1 MAGLVRMT
9 WLAPTLSALLLFL
22 AFLPGPFAWAGFL
35 WVVPLALWATTAP
48 DWRTWHR
55 ATALA
60 SGGVW
65 LSLLAWLRHVEPPLG
80 WLGWILLAS
89 YCALY
94 LWVWLS
100 ALRWILPWA
109 EKRPLHDRVLS
120 LLGLAALWILL
131 EALRGWALT
140 GFGWLPLAASQT
152 SNPVMLALCAW
163 AGPQGLSGAL
173 ILTNLALARWLRRQF
188 NELRP
193 GVHQPLTPRNFLR
206 GFTPELW
213 LGLVPIIFAF
223 WLHLEYLRSQA
234 TQPAAVT
241 LRLAAVQTDTDPY
254 RKWEGSSAALQVRE
268 LAALTLEAGD
278 VAPDI
283 ILLPEAAAPY
293 PLGDS
298 GYQALLRRLAA
309 DTGATLLV
317 GAVDAREKGYA
328 NVIAA
333 VPVSGGS
340 IQQQAK
346 RRLVPFGEYVPLADY
361 LPLRKLVP
369 IPQDCIPGAA
379 ATPLVVTTR
388 AGTTLALGA
397 LVCYE
402 DIFPELA
409 RDHALAGAHT
419 LVVLTNDAWYGR
431 ELGAWQHAAH
441 SSLLAASSRLPVLR
455 CGNAGWSGI
464 VEPTG
469 QSRPALREG
478 SIYFRGAVDLGE
490 VVVASSP
497 APTRWVQAG
506 NWLVWPAAAT
516 FLLLA
521 LRRRRLPIE

>member
-1 MAGLVRMT
+1 MVGLVRMT
-9 WLAPTLSALLLFL
+9 WLAPTLSAILLFL

-35 WVVPLALWATTAP
+35 WAVPLALWAATAP
-48 DWRTWHR
+48 DWRIWNR
-55 ATALA
+55 ATAIA
-60 SGGVW
+60 SGGLW
-65 LSLLAWLRHVEPPLG
+65 LGLLAWLRHVEPPLG

-100 ALRWILPWA
+100 ALRWVLPWA
-109 EKRPLHDRVLS
+109 EKRPLYDRLLA
-120 LLGLAALWILL
+120 LLGLAALWLVL

-140 GFGWLPLAASQT
+140 GFGWLPLAASQI

-173 ILTNLALARWLRRQF
+173 ILANLALARWLRRQF
-188 NELRP
+188 TELRP
-193 GVHQPLTPRNFLR
+193 NADQPLAPRNFLR
-206 GFTPELW
+206 GLTPELW
-213 LGLVPIIFAF
+213 LGLIPIVGAF
-223 WLHLEYLRSQA
+223 WLHLDHLRSA
-234 TQPAAVT
+234 TNPDETQIIRV
-241 LRLAAVQTDTDPY
+241 AAVQTDTDPY
-254 RKWEGSSAALQVRE
+254 QKWASGSATVQVRE

-278 VAPDI
+278 AAPDI
-283 ILLPEAAAPY
+283 ILLPEAAAPF
-293 PLGDS
+293 PLGDL
-298 GYQALLRRLAA
+298 GYQSLLRRLAA

-333 VPVSGGS
+333 IPVGGGP
-340 IQQQAK
+340 IPQQAK

-369 IPQDCIPGAA
+369 IPQDCLPGEA
-379 ATPLVVTTR
+379 ATPLRVTTR
-388 AGTTLALGA
+388 SGASLSLGA

-409 RDHALAGAHT
+409 RDHALAGAQA

-441 SSLLAASSRLPVLR
+441 SILLAASSRLPVLR

-464 VEPTG
+464 IEPSG
-469 QSRPALREG
+469 LSRPALRDG
-478 SIYFRGAVDLGE
+478 SIYFRGATDLGE
-490 VVVASSP
+490 VGIPTRPV
-497 APTRWVQAG
+497 PTRWVQAG
-506 NWLVWPAAAT
+506 NWLVGPALAI
-516 FLLLA
+516 FVLLA
-521 LRRRRLPIE
+521 LRRRRLPIV